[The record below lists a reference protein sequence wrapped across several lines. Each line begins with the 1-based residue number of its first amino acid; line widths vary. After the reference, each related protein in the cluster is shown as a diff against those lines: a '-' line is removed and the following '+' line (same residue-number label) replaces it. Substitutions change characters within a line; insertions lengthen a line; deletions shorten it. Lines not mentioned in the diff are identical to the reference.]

1 MRGIVTYD
9 RRDLRALREIGFLP
23 GGEGAG
29 TATRSLPF
37 PLHVF
42 YEIKSV
48 LGRVEAPVPG
58 AHNMISCFGDNKA
71 VEADPG
77 LAAVGPGGLRAVRGT
92 PYFDWDWV
100 CPSDTAY
107 RRRLLALVERAA
119 AAAVAGLRLDT
130 VSFPREG
137 FCRCPRCRAAQAAS
151 GLGEE
156 AWRAATIAGFVREAL
171 ARVGRPPGTASP
183 PSGAADAPSRETPAP
198 PRPAPALSREEP
210 ASPVESRQAAHCGP
224 APAGR
229 DEGTKEADGA
239 KGAASQPVLSLTL
252 YPDPYG
258 DHQFRR
264 FGVDVAHL
272 APLVDFFVV
281 PIYDLH
287 YSTTYWVE
295 TLAWGFRDLL
305 GSTPFVV
312 ELYALNVD
320 RKALLKAARVA
331 DAYADGILLAY
342 ERAPEAVAIL
352 EELGPPPPHSRLA
365 EG

>member
-9 RRDLRALREIGFLP
+9 RRDLRALREMGYLP
-23 GGEGAG
+23 FADGSGAG
-29 TATRSLPF
+29 APPGDAPAGRPAAVKPAPAAPVLPF
-37 PLHVF
+37 PVHVF

-48 LGRVEAPVPG
+48 LGRVDPPVPG
-58 AHNMISCFGDNKA
+58 AHNMISCFGDNQA
-71 VEADPG
+71 VEREPG
-77 LAAVGPGGLRAVRGT
+77 LAAVGPGGMRAVRGT

-100 CPSDTAY
+100 CPSDAAY
-107 RRRLLALVERAA
+107 RQRLLDLVEQAA
-119 AAAVAGLRLDT
+119 AAPVAGLRLDT

-137 FCRCPRCRAAQAAS
+137 FCQCPRCRAAQAAS
-151 GLGEE
+151 GLDP
-156 AWRAATIAGFVREAL
+156 ATWRAAAIAGFVREAV
-171 ARVGRPPGTASP
+171 ARMGRQPGAGTEPAPRPP
-183 PSGAADAPSRETPAP
+183 
-198 PRPAPALSREEP
+198 
-210 ASPVESRQAAHCGP
+210 
-224 APAGR
+224 
-229 DEGTKEADGA
+229 
-239 KGAASQPVLSLTL
+239 LSLTL

-264 FGVDVAHL
+264 FGLDLAQL

-305 GSTPFVV
+305 GAVPFVV

-342 ERAPEAVAIL
+342 ERAPEAVRIL
-352 EELGPPPPHSRLA
+352 EELGAPPAHSRLA
-365 EG
+365 GR

>member
-1 MRGIVTYD
+1 MGMRGIVTYD
-9 RRDLRALREIGFLP
+9 RRDLRVLRDMGLLP
-23 GGEGAG
+23 GDERTGAG
-29 TATRSLPF
+29 EAGAPNLPF

-48 LGRVEAPVPG
+48 LGRVEPPLPG
-58 AHNMISCFGDNKA
+58 AHNMISCFGDNRA

-77 LAAVGPGGLRAVRGT
+77 LAAAGPDGLRAVRGT

-100 CPSDTAY
+100 CPSEPAY
-107 RRRLLALVERAA
+107 RRWLLELVERAA
-119 AAAVAGLRLDT
+119 AADIAGLRLDT

-156 AWRAATIAGFVREAL
+156 DWRAAVIAGFVREAL
-171 ARVGRPPGTASP
+171 ARAGAGRPPAP
-183 PSGAADAPSRETPAP
+183 PSDPGPGSG
-198 PRPAPALSREEP
+198 PRPGPRQGYRDRQEP
-210 ASPVESRQAAHCGP
+210 GRAAGGGSASGAGGIRP

-229 DEGTKEADGA
+229 NGGTPTP
-239 KGAASQPVLSLTL
+239 SRPLLSLTL

-264 FGVDVAHL
+264 FGVDVAQL

-295 TLAWGFRDLL
+295 SLAWGFRDLL
-305 GSTPFVV
+305 GDTPFVV

-342 ERAPEAVAIL
+342 ERAPEALAVL
-352 EELGPPPPHSRLA
+352 EELGPTPARSRL
-365 EG
+365 G